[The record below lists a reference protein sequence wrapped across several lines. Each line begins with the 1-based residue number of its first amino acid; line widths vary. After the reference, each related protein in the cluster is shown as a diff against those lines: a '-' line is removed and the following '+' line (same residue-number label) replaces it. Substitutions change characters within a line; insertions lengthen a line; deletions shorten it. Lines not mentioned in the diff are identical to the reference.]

1 MQSPSAL
8 PTLINVAGI
17 AALTFIVA
25 CASHEVLGHGA
36 ACLAEG
42 GRITLLTSVYFH
54 CENAGMITDLAGP
67 FANLVFGLGA
77 YVLLEWR
84 AWPAN
89 LRLLLVLTLAFNL
102 FWLAGCM
109 LVSAISSKSDFAYA
123 LRVLA
128 VNPHWLGR
136 VVLGTLGFLVY
147 WFGMRATSRHVAQG
161 TPLAFS
167 YAVAGIVSCG
177 AALFFV
183 GSVAPAVREAAL
195 ESFGSAIGLLLL
207 AGGRSR
213 RMSQSSPVIPHP
225 SGYGWLGAG
234 ALATIAFFLLLGRGL
249 VVTGSP

>member
-1 MQSPSAL
+1 MNFQATT
-8 PTLINVAGI
+8 TLTCTAGV
-17 AALTFIVA
+17 AALAFIVA

-36 ACLAEG
+36 ACLAEA

-54 CENAGMITDLAGP
+54 CENAGVITDLAGP
-67 FANLVFGLGA
+67 FANLVFGLVA
-77 YVLLEWR
+77 YVLLEIR
-84 AWPAN
+84 AWSAN
-89 LRLLLVLTLAFNL
+89 VRLLLVLTLAFNV

-109 LVSAISSKSDFAYA
+109 LVSAIASNSDFAYA
-123 LRVLA
+123 LRLLA

-136 VVLGTLGFLVY
+136 VVLGALGLLVY
-147 WFGMRATSRHVAQG
+147 WFGMRATSKHVVQG
-161 TPLAFS
+161 TALVFS

-183 GSVAPAVREAAL
+183 GSVAPAVRAAAL

-213 RMSQSSPVIPHP
+213 RMPHGSPAIPHP

-234 ALATIAFFLLLGRGL
+234 ALATIAFFLILGRGL
-249 VVTGSP
+249 VVTGNP

>member
-1 MQSPSAL
+1 MQYPSAP
-8 PTLINVAGI
+8 PTLLNVAGI
-17 AALTFIVA
+17 AAFTFIMA
-25 CASHEVLGHGA
+25 CTSHEVLGHGA

-54 CENAGMITDLAGP
+54 CENAGVITDLAGP
-67 FANLVFGLGA
+67 FANSVFGFGA
-77 YVLLEWR
+77 YVLLGR
-84 AWPAN
+84 RSWPAN
-89 LRLLLVLTLAFNL
+89 VRLFLVLTVAFNL

-109 LVSAISSKSDFAYA
+109 LVSAIANKSDFAYA
-123 LRVLA
+123 LGVLA

-136 VVLGTLGFLVY
+136 VVLGALGFLVY
-147 WFGMRATSRHVAQG
+147 WFGMRATSKHVAQD

-207 AGGRSR
+207 NRGKLRRRSHR
-213 RMSQSSPVIPHP
+213 SPVIPHP
-225 SGYGWLGAG
+225 SGYSWLGAG
-234 ALATIAFFLLLGRGL
+234 VLATIAFFLLLGRGL
-249 VVTGSP
+249 VVTGNA